1 MSNVIEV
8 IFRGNADQVRGA
20 VTGLK
25 GSFTELSAKIDVV
38 KQAAQTLSQAY
49 QELVG
54 NTIEYAGTVRQMMR
68 VSGQNAEE
76 TSKLIQLTD
85 DFGVELGTLQT
96 AMRGA
101 AIKGVAFTTENL
113 ARLSDEYL
121 RLNPGVER
129 SSFLIQTF
137 GRAGLGMAAIME
149 KGADAIRRQSGEV
162 EKNLIL
168 TQDNVD
174 AARRWEINVD
184 NVTDSYNGLKI
195 ALGNQI
201 IPALNT
207 AIETIGLLITMQEK
221 LRGAWNTHNK
231 EVFNTA
237 STYNDYRAEMIRAA
251 EAAGYIVRVSGDQV
265 QVFRRVEGGYLALV
279 DGMRVM
285 TAQEFAARDS
295 MMDHVRATQLVKEAQ
310 DQLGN
315 STAGVAEWAARYQGY
330 ADEVKVKTEEVAQS
344 IREEL
349 SGAIDTAT
357 KAAEGWKKSAGD
369 DVARQLEAA
378 GINGNDLRNA
388 LGLLDRQFG
397 TSFIQTRDMQDA
409 VKKLVDEY
417 KRTGD
422 LDTFGRNLGNLKDRF
437 LPLSEEVAKARTQ
450 VELLWS
456 TLRALDGS
464 SLSINVRYSEGKGS
478 SAGGGPTG
486 RRGEEGGDRAW
497 GGPVSAGGYYTTG
510 ERGPEPFIPS
520 RNGYVLSRSDAR
532 AALQGAPN
540 INVTIIGGAG
550 AVADGR
556 MAAAAIAREL
566 RRERGI

>member
-207 AIETIGLLITMQEK
+207 AIETIGLLIT
-221 LRGAWNTHNK
+221 
-231 EVFNTA
+231 
-237 STYNDYRAEMIRAA
+237 
-251 EAAGYIVRVSGDQV
+251 YIVTGKQIGRASCRERV
-265 QVFRRVEGGYLALV
+265 
-279 DGMRVM
+279 
-285 TAQEFAARDS
+285 
-295 MMDHVRATQLVKEAQ
+295 
-310 DQLGN
+310 
-315 STAGVAEWAARYQGY
+315 
-330 ADEVKVKTEEVAQS
+330 
-344 IREEL
+344 
-349 SGAIDTAT
+349 
-357 KAAEGWKKSAGD
+357 
-369 DVARQLEAA
+369 
-378 GINGNDLRNA
+378 
-388 LGLLDRQFG
+388 
-397 TSFIQTRDMQDA
+397 
-409 VKKLVDEY
+409 
-417 KRTGD
+417 
-422 LDTFGRNLGNLKDRF
+422 
-437 LPLSEEVAKARTQ
+437 
-450 VELLWS
+450 
-456 TLRALDGS
+456 
-464 SLSINVRYSEGKGS
+464 
-478 SAGGGPTG
+478 
-486 RRGEEGGDRAW
+486 
-497 GGPVSAGGYYTTG
+497 
-510 ERGPEPFIPS
+510 
-520 RNGYVLSRSDAR
+520 YVL
-532 AALQGAPN
+532 
-540 INVTIIGGAG
+540 V
-550 AVADGR
+550 
-556 MAAAAIAREL
+556 
-566 RRERGI
+566 